1 MYMVLGLVIALMD
14 HTRVGLGRTRC
25 LRRMGSEMFALH
37 GHILIHQTYDTVHGI
52 NCHLRV
58 GGIEHGRAIH
68 MVTGQEDPTQ
78 IGGT

>member
-1 MYMVLGLVIALMD
+1 
-14 HTRVGLGRTRC
+14 
-25 LRRMGSEMFALH
+25 MGSEMFALH